1 MRLGSVLFFF
11 IFNSLFAEQEIFQH
25 VKINLDGNNQI
36 KQLYELGIA
45 LDHYKKNKDNTID
58 IILSESEKNILI
70 YHDIN
75 FEVIQDDLTSYYLNR
90 SQPSIDRNFLLGSM
104 LGNYTLQEAIN
115 QMDTLFMLYPNFVS
129 EKDSIGSSFEGRTIW
144 AFKLSD
150 NPSID
155 EDEPEVLFTGLTH
168 AREPLSMM
176 NLFYFANW
184 LCENYN
190 SDDYF

>member
-1 MRLGSVLFFF
+1 MRLGIIFFF

-75 FEVIQDDLTSYYLNR
+75 FEVIQDDLTSYFVPAGFAQGFQTMTSNCEMLYLHTEDYNK
-90 SQPSIDRNFLLGSM
+90 SSEG
-104 LGNYTLQEAIN
+104 AIN
-115 QMDTLFMLYPNFVS
+115 ALDPMINIKWPKPITMRSTRDISHAMLTENFKGI
-129 EKDSIGSSFEGRTIW
+129 E
-144 AFKLSD
+144 L
-150 NPSID
+150 
-155 EDEPEVLFTGLTH
+155 
-168 AREPLSMM
+168 
-176 NLFYFANW
+176 
-184 LCENYN
+184 
-190 SDDYF
+190 